1 MNGGARRFRT
11 ERAFALAL
19 RALERLVDAR
29 ADRYVAVDDD
39 DGLDASPT
47 TRAESTPAPIV
58 AIARDFTVP
67 RATHDATLP
76 HASPRSRRS
85 TSTRVRA
92 RARGALR
99 ARIGNARASL
109 RDRRE
114 RHGQGRDQGG
124 GDPGET
130 REHGADG
137 VLLRQAQEPQAIAEE
152 ARVREVRSQG
162 AWVSRFCVAR
172 RFSARARCVAID
184 STRRGRGRGET
195 DDAMRSQVRRHV
207 LFTET
212 KINK

>member
-1 MNGGARRFRT
+1 MSGTPFSRTYFTTETPAASALAAASARAHRSAVAARPSPPALAVDDDA
-11 ERAFALAL
+11 RAFALAL

-39 DGLDASPT
+39 DGFDASPT

-58 AIARDFTVP
+58 AIARDVTVP
-67 RATHDATLP
+67 RATRDATLP

-99 ARIGNARASL
+99 ARIGKARASL
-109 RDRRE
+109 PDRRE

-137 VLLRQAQEPQAIAEE
+137 VLLRQAQEPQAMPRKLE
-152 ARVREVRSQG
+152 
-162 AWVSRFCVAR
+162 F
-172 RFSARARCVAID
+172 
-184 STRRGRGRGET
+184 
-195 DDAMRSQVRRHV
+195 
-207 LFTET
+207 
-212 KINK
+212 